1 MEPTAMEAQS
11 PVAVVVVPFPAQG
24 HLNQLLHLS
33 RLLSTRGLPVHYIG
47 SATHNRQAKLRAEGW
62 DPSTNTNIHF
72 HDISLPFF
80 PTPPP
85 DPNAPTKFPEHLLP
99 AFEATDHLRHPFT
112 ALLRSL
118 SATYRR
124 IVVINDPLM
133 AFSAHEASN
142 YPYTECYQFQC
153 SSAFCSFF
161 FTQDF
166 DALGKPTG
174 QITESLGL
182 PVISLDGCFTP
193 GFFQFLAARS
203 ETMKTPTSG
212 RIFNSCRPI
221 EGRFLDLLSKGPFF
235 DSKTWAIGPLN
246 PIDTACPRP
255 SHWCLEWL
263 DKQPPKSVIY
273 VSFGTMSSI
282 SDEQIHE
289 IATGLER
296 SEKRFVWVVREADK
310 GDIFA
315 REKEEARRILL
326 PQGYEERVREVGRVM
341 RDWAPQLEILRH
353 PSVGGFMSHC
363 GWNSSVESM
372 SMGVPIA
379 AWPMHSDQPRNAML
393 VTEVLK
399 IGVMVSEWSKREE
412 LVTAEAVENAVR
424 RLMESDEGKEIRKR
438 AEELGKEVRGVWS
451 ENGSSHSD
459 FDSFISHISRE

>member
-1 MEPTAMEAQS
+1 MEAQS

-33 RLLSTRGLPVHYIG
+33 RLLSTRGLPVHYVG
-47 SATHNRQAKLRAEGW
+47 SANHNRQAKLRAEGW

-72 HDISLPFF
+72 HDLSLPSF

-99 AFEATDHLRHPFT
+99 AFEAIDHLRHPFT

-153 SSAFCSFF
+153 LSAFCSFF
-161 FTQDF
+161 FTQDL

-212 RIFNSCRPI
+212 RIFNSCHPI

-289 IATGLER
+289 IAIGLER

-315 REKEEARRILL
+315 QGEEEEARKILL
-326 PQGYEERVREVGRVM
+326 PQG
-341 RDWAPQLEILRH
+341 
-353 PSVGGFMSHC
+353 
-363 GWNSSVESM
+363 
-372 SMGVPIA
+372 
-379 AWPMHSDQPRNAML
+379 
-393 VTEVLK
+393 
-399 IGVMVSEWSKREE
+399 
-412 LVTAEAVENAVR
+412 

-459 FDSFISHISRE
+459 FDSFIGHISRE